1 MSEMWKRDRYD
12 FLCHDFSHNISHLR
26 WLSKVEITN
35 KIRKSKNWVAGGK
48 PYRHTGLKGTAG
60 VNRDSYIFQATNNKN
75 GYKTI

>member
-35 KIRKSKNWVAGGK
+35 KIRESKNWVAGGK
-48 PYRHTGLKGTAG
+48 PYL
-60 VNRDSYIFQATNNKN
+60 
-75 GYKTI
+75 